1 MFRHYSQALLIAL
14 TSSCLAIAISPARI
28 AFAATDDGSIAA
40 KSDAQVENPATKI
53 ATPSVPEKRAGLS
66 DAATEAEQKENAHIL
81 KRRAGEQSTKDPEAR
96 ASVLG
101 MYLQEDPNSA
111 LRVVEVGTATPAF
124 DAGVRTGD
132 QILSYQGF
140 NADNYRKWIDGIRK
154 LTTEAPAQSR
164 IPVIVLRDGK
174 RMALQ
179 IRVPDRVV
187 RTDTTRAL
195 AQQLQGQAA
204 AGPNAPLPTGPT
216 GAGAGNN
223 NVLVD
228 NGGAFGDFFG
238 DQTSPSDAATAE
250 IVRLNM
256 PAGTAGVGQPAPV
269 GGSTPHT
276 ANRTGAAGN
285 TVKAA
290 GAAASPGTGAR
301 IGVAGF
307 RDDPSGMVVM
317 VDVGALPAG
326 NYSVG
331 ISDASVMAGANAG
344 NNAGNVGGA
353 NPTLNG
359 RPGSGQSQQF
369 LPPPAGAVPPNN
381 KYLPQRGGAA
391 APQGTPAGTPAAS
404 PAAPAGGAGA
414 PQGSLQMI
422 PRTVLAQV
430 AAGNQGGAAG
440 GAGSSGTG
448 SGAAPGPRA
457 GAAAT
462 PTGQVKPIQEPP
474 TSRIDPR
481 TGAPGAPSGV
491 NNALQRAGN
500 NTATGTGATDG
511 TGATSGNAGANGLGG
526 AGLNEIGTL
535 TVDQSGTGRLQTTVP
550 GAQVRSV
557 VGQAIVIYAPTSQ
570 QQTTLPPNLNG
581 GSGAASRQGVT
592 DATSS
597 ARGSQGTVP
606 GVQGTAT
613 TQAGVANQPTGTRVP
628 IAAGVIRLIS
638 DHRPPATGTDTT
650 GASTGLDNGTGAA
663 ETATP
668 ATGQNNLVR

>member
-1 MFRHYSQALLIAL
+1 MVRQYSQALLIAL
-14 TSSCLAIAISPARI
+14 TCSCLAIAIFPARI

-53 ATPSVPEKRAGLS
+53 ATPSVPEKRSGVS

-81 KRRAGEQSTKDPEAR
+81 KRRAGEQSIKDPEAR

-140 NADNYRKWIDGIRK
+140 SADNYRKWIDGIRK

-164 IPVIVLRDGK
+164 IPVIVLRDGN
-174 RMALQ
+174 RMSLQ

-187 RTDTTRAL
+187 RTDTSRAL
-195 AQQLQGQAA
+195 AQQGQAA
-204 AGPNAPLPTGPT
+204 AGLNAPLPTGP
-216 GAGAGNN
+216 AGAGNN
-223 NVLVD
+223 NVLID

-238 DQTSPSDAATAE
+238 DQTSPSDAAMAE

-256 PAGTAGVGQPAPV
+256 PAGRAGVGPPAPV
-269 GGSTPHT
+269 GGSTPQT
-276 ANRTGAAGN
+276 ASRTGAVGGTAN
-285 TVKAA
+285 AA
-290 GAAASPGTGAR
+290 GAAATPGSGAR

-317 VDVGALPAG
+317 VDVGALPPG

-331 ISDASVMAGANAG
+331 ISDANVMAGANAG

-381 KYLPQRGGAA
+381 KYVPQRGGAA
-391 APQGTPAGTPAAS
+391 APQGTPTGTPAAS
-404 PAAPAGGAGA
+404 PTAPAGGTGA

-430 AAGNQGGAAG
+430 AAGNQAGTTG

-474 TSRIDPR
+474 ASQIDPR

-500 NTATGTGATDG
+500 NTSTGTGATDA

-550 GAQVRSV
+550 GAQVRTV
-557 VGQAIVIYAPTSQ
+557 VGQAIVIYTPTSQ

-581 GSGAASRQGVT
+581 GAGAASRQGVT

-613 TQAGVANQPTGTRVP
+613 TQPGVANHPTGTRVP
-628 IAAGVIRLIS
+628 IAAGIIRLIS
-638 DHRPPATGTDTT
+638 DHRPPTTGTDTT
-650 GASTGLDNGTGAA
+650 GASTSLDNGTGAA